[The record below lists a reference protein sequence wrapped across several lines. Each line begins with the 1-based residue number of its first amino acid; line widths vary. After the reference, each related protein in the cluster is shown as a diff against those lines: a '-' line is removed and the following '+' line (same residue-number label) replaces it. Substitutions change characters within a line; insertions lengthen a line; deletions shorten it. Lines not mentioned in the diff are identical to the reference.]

1 MSSEEKITLTRRI
14 DQPST
19 SLAVMLKNQYV
30 SKEFHDIFAATELR
44 EHEIIG
50 TCGVMSSR
58 FIELIMSTEKED
70 LKGLEGE
77 QLKAMKE
84 RLAIRKR
91 IERNPNAMGFALHDT
106 FLYAF
111 GLLRQS
117 LKRQSRKEAAFIAT
131 SPRPITPAGDVSMK
145 DKLFTKLGVSRK
157 YKQEYVEK

>member
-1 MSSEEKITLTRRI
+1 MSEEKVTLTRRI

-30 SKEFHDIFAATELR
+30 SKEFNDIYAATELR

-50 TCGVMSSR
+50 TAGVMSSR
-58 FIELIMSTEKED
+58 FIEMIMSTEKED
-70 LKGLEGE
+70 LKGLEGAE
-77 QLKAMKE
+77 LKSMEE

-117 LKRQSRKEAAFIAT
+117 LKRQSRKEAMSISM
-131 SPRPITPAGDVSMK
+131 SPRPVTPAGEMSTK
-145 DKLFTKLGVSRK
+145 DKLFAKLGVSRK